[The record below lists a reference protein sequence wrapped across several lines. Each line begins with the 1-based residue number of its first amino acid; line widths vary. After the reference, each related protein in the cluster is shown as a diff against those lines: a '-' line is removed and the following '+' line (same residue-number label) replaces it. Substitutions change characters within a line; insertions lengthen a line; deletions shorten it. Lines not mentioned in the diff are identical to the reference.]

1 MVLAVRK
8 VVLLMTITLHRSLL
22 VVDPSKTFSDKL
34 TTTDIN
40 SIENELLYQAEVKA
54 VTKESVPPSFNVY
67 FPNDNAQIPYNYEN
81 GFITSTQHIN
91 YEVYDAGY
99 GIGPTQVS
107 LLKELLETGMITTIM
122 VLMLVLQNMAVI

>member
-8 VVLLMTITLHRSLL
+8 VVLLMIYVASFFAGC
-22 VVDPSKTFSDKL
+22 VDPSKTFSDKL

-81 GFITSTQHIN
+81 G
-91 YEVYDAGY
+91 
-99 GIGPTQVS
+99 
-107 LLKELLETGMITTIM
+107 
-122 VLMLVLQNMAVI
+122 LVV